1 MADAVDRSR
10 IPWHA
15 LLIGALTV
23 ALLWWFFHN
32 LDVGE
37 AWRAIKHADVARLG
51 LAVLST
57 IVVYVFRAWRWQALL
72 VPIGKASFR
81 NAFRITAI
89 GFTASNLLPGKLGE
103 VIRPYLLARAEGFN
117 AAATFA
123 TIIIERVL
131 DLSCVLLL
139 FTLFL
144 ATTSIDVGHDVKVAG
159 VITALGA
166 IAALGA
172 LVVGAGHPERLGRW
186 AGRVTHALPGRVSHV
201 VAGFVQT
208 FVEGLAVMRRP
219 GALFAAFVLS
229 FGVWLS
235 IAAGIWIVSQ
245 AFDLTF
251 PFAGSFLV
259 MLFLVAGVALPTPA
273 GLGGFQVMFVWATTA
288 FFAAPKDPASACALV
303 LHAVS
308 FVPVSVMGIWF
319 MTRDGLSLRR
329 LNQMRSTAEAAE
341 QASGKSAMRIES

>member
-1 MADAVDRSR
+1 MSDAVARSR

-37 AWRAIKHADVARLG
+37 VWRAVEHADLTL
-51 LAVLST
+51 LAVAVTST
-57 IVVYVFRAWRWQALL
+57 LVVYVFRAWRWQALL
-72 VPIGKASFR
+72 VPIGAASFR
-81 NAFRITAI
+81 NAFRITVI

-144 ATTSIDVGHDVKVAG
+144 ATTSIDVGPDVKFAG
-159 VITALGA
+159 IVTAVGA
-166 IAALGA
+166 IAVLGA
-172 LVVGAGHPERLGRW
+172 LVAGAGHPERLGRW
-186 AGRVTHALPGRVSHV
+186 AARLTRALPARISHM
-201 VAGFVQT
+201 VAGFVET
-208 FVEGLAVMRRP
+208 FVQGLAVMRRP
-219 GALFAAFVLS
+219 GALFAAFLLS

-235 IAAGIWIVSQ
+235 IAAGIWLVSQ

-251 PFAGSFLV
+251 PFPGAFLV

-288 FFAAPKDPASACALV
+288 FLGAAKDPASACALV

-308 FVPVSVMGIWF
+308 FVPVSVMGIWY

-341 QASGKSAMRIES
+341 HPVVRAET